1 MNAIRKTLLN
11 RVLCAIGR
19 LFFRWRNAL
28 FPIVFAITAF
38 VIKPGFYTGNRR
50 VEALITLAGI
60 ALALLGG
67 TIRCLTVGFADIIRG
82 GKDGHVHAT
91 DLVRRGIYAH
101 TRNPLYFGNLLITF
115 GFSIMYG
122 SVWVCAVV
130 LPFFVIVYLGI
141 TAEEERYLAGQFG
154 ADYEDY
160 RRTVNRFIPNP
171 RGFRETLRQHRFD
184 WRQAVRKDYG
194 TMFGLL
200 MGMYALNMWK
210 LGLHYGM
217 DALRQRAV
225 PIAIPAVILVAAYG
239 VARFLKKTKR
249 LESVQPE
256 KTA

>member
-1 MNAIRKTLLN
+1 MNEARKAPLN
-11 RVLCAIGR
+11 RVLCAIGKV
-19 LFFRWRNAL
+19 FFRWRNAL
-28 FPIVFAITAF
+28 FPIVFVITPFMAR
-38 VIKPGFYTGNRR
+38 PGFFTRNGK
-50 VEALITLAGI
+50 VEALIALAG
-60 ALALLGG
+60 AGLALLGG
-67 TIRCLTVGFADIIRG
+67 AIRCLTIGLVYIIRG
-82 GKDGHVHAT
+82 GKNGRVYAT
-91 DLVRRGIYAH
+91 DLVRSGMYAH
-101 TRNPLYFGNLLITF
+101 TRNPMYVGNLLITL

-122 SVWVCAVV
+122 SAWVCAVV

-184 WRQAVRKDYG
+184 WRQVVRKEYG
-194 TMFGLL
+194 TIFGLL
-200 MGMYALNMWK
+200 MGMYAVNMWK

-225 PIAIPAVILVAAYG
+225 SIAIPAAILVAAYG

-249 LESVQPE
+249 LESAPD
-256 KTA
+256 